1 MNKLEKLRQDVKDA
15 QESLDVAY
23 QVADDDCVEAARVAE
38 AACNAADAAYNA
50 ASDIAEAAYDAAC
63 YVASDIAMDTK
74 VAAKNAYDARE
85 AVSQFAYVASEIVL
99 ELAREELGNYLDG
112 VERVNKLEKLEQ
124 NVRDAQAD
132 YGIPGDDFDAA
143 VDVARATARAAVQVA
158 QADYDSACGVVRVAF
173 HEAVAAAKV
182 AFSSSEVAY
191 SALELAREELEDYLK
206 ELGE

>member
-1 MNKLEKLRQDVKDA
+1 MNKLEKLEQDVKDA
-15 QESLDVAY
+15 QEALDVAY

-38 AACNAADAAYNA
+38 AACNA
-50 ASDIAEAAYDAAC
+50 AEAAYDAAC

-85 AVSQFAYVASEIVL
+85 AASQFAYGAAEIVL

-124 NVRDAQAD
+124 NVKDAQAD
-132 YGIPGDDFDAA
+132 YGVPGDAFDAA
-143 VDVARATARAAVQVA
+143 VDDARATARAAVQVA